1 GGAARGPCASA
12 RRCNVTA
19 GIECRSRCETVVGC
33 AMAATGQTAL
43 SPRRVSP
50 IGGARVAGAAGA
62 AIVTPGGP
70 LRSGAAVAVAEG
82 DGVPRV
88 RQAVVTAAA
97 GRLLAAG
104 EMGAGAGAGA
114 GTTATVAEGR
124 AAGRN

>member
-1 GGAARGPCASA
+1 
-12 RRCNVTA
+12 
-19 GIECRSRCETVVGC
+19 
-33 AMAATGQTAL
+33 MAATGQTAL

-114 GTTATVAEGR
+114 GTTATAAEGR
-124 AAGRN
+124 AAGRNESIGSVAVGAERKV

>member
-1 GGAARGPCASA
+1 M
-12 RRCNVTA
+12 
-19 GIECRSRCETVVGC
+19 GC
-33 AMAATGQTAL
+33 ALAATGQTAL
-43 SPRRVSP
+43 SPRRASP
-50 IGGARVAGAAGA
+50 NGGARVAGAAGA

-104 EMGAGAGAGA
+104 EMGAGAGAG
-114 GTTATVAEGR
+114 TTATVAEGR
-124 AAGRN
+124 AAGRNEHIGSVNESIRSVDVGAERKV